1 MVLEYLGLTIDDT
14 RLAKLLRAGADFTPF
29 GHLRFLAQ
37 LGLSVI
43 WGMQSEVS
51 LFETYIELGLPVIVG
66 VKTLNW
72 PHWEGVITEHAVL
85 VVGID
90 QAQDR
95 IYLHD
100 PFFAQAPIEMSLI
113 EFEVGWIEQEG
124 YYAVVGLAP
133 PDEQS

>member
-1 MVLEYLGLTIDDT
+1 MVLEYLGLSIAYA
-14 RLAKLLRAGADFTPF
+14 RIAKILRAGADFTPF
-29 GHLRFLAQ
+29 SHLRSLEQ

-43 WGMQSEVS
+43 LGTQGEVS
-51 LFETYIELGLPVIVG
+51 LFETYIELGLPVIAA

-72 PHWEGVITEHAVL
+72 PHWGGITTEHAVL

-90 QAQDR
+90 QAHDW
-95 IYLHD
+95 IYIHD

-124 YYAVVGLAP
+124 YYAVIGLAP
-133 PDEQS
+133 P